1 MDATTTEKNVS
12 AAITSISE
20 FDAFALSSPRSLH
33 VLFFWASWDSASSPG
48 GAMWRLVSTLAAL
61 HSSVLFA
68 RVEAE
73 EVLDVTEQLA
83 VVAVPTVVF
92 LRGGRVI
99 ERVEGARAAD
109 VSARLEALAARGA
122 GSDADGADSGEVPA
136 SLAALTTRLRELT
149 IAAPIMLF
157 MKGSPTEPRCGFSRK
172 IVDLLR
178 AEGAAFGSFDILS
191 DKAVREGLRE
201 YGQWPTYP
209 QVRSSFHVEG
219 RHFRQL
225 GICGFF

>member
-1 MDATTTEKNVS
+1 MDASSSAEKNV
-12 AAITSISE
+12 TSIAE

-33 VLFFWASWDSASSPG
+33 VLFFWASWDTASAPG

-73 EVLDVTEQLA
+73 EVFDVTEQLA

-109 VSARLEALAARGA
+109 VTARLEALAARGA
-122 GSDADGADSGEVPA
+122 GGDAEDGGGEVPA
-136 SLAALTTRLRELT
+136 SLAALTTRLRDLT
-149 IAAPIMLF
+149 VAAPIMLF
-157 MKGSPTEPRCGFSRK
+157 MKGSPSEPRCGFSRK
-172 IVDLLR
+172 MVEVLR

-209 QVRSSFHVEG
+209 QVR
-219 RHFRQL
+219 
-225 GICGFF
+225 FFLKDVIVIT

>member
-1 MDATTTEKNVS
+1 MDASSPTEKNVTAS
-12 AAITSISE
+12 ITSIAE

-33 VLFFWASWDSASSPG
+33 VLFFWASWDNASAPG

-73 EVLDVTEQLA
+73 EVFDVTEQLT

-99 ERVEGARAAD
+99 ERVEGARAAE
-109 VSARLEALAARGA
+109 VTARLEALAARGA
-122 GSDADGADSGEVPA
+122 GGDAEDSGEVPA
-136 SLAALTTRLRELT
+136 SLAALTTRLRDLT
-149 IAAPIMLF
+149 VAAPIMLF

-172 IVDLLR
+172 MVELLR

-209 QVRSSFHVEG
+209 QVRFSFPFAATLHPS
-219 RHFRQL
+219 F
-225 GICGFF
+225 